1 MQKKN
6 KFEIISFYKFIKL
19 INLENLR
26 PRVKKYLIDNFLKGT
41 IILSPEGINGTIS
54 GPSGFVRDFNNFISK
69 NFSFESYDVINISG
83 SVSIPFK
90 ISKVKIK
97 KEVVPIDKTIIN
109 REGNHIEPKKWNNFM
124 QREDVIVI
132 DIRKPFENKIGTF
145 KSAINPNVNSFRQ
158 FQNYFDNLIKKNKK
172 KIAIFCTGGVRCEKA
187 SAYLKDKGVDDVY
200 QLQGGILNYINT
212 IPEKKSFWN
221 GECFVFDRRISIKH
235 NSLPGSYS
243 MCYAC
248 RMPVNKKE
256 MSFKEYNEGI
266 SCHYC
271 YNKLSVIQ
279 KKKFAMRQKNK
290 KNRVKKR

>member
-1 MQKKN
+1 MFKV
-6 KFEIISFYKFIKL
+6 FGFYKFIK
-19 INLENLR
+19 I
-26 PRVKKYLIDNFLKGT
+26 KFLKKNKDFLQKFLTSNNIRGT
-41 IILSPEGINGTIS
+41 IIVAKEGLNGTIS
-54 GPSGFVRDFNNFISK
+54 GRTKDIDKTTKKLKSL
-69 NFSFESYDVINISG
+69 FSFKQFDNNNESKSKFQ
-83 SVSIPFK
+83 PFHK
-90 ISKVKIK
+90 PKVKIK

-212 IPEKKSFWN
+212 IPEKKSSWN
-221 GECFVFDRRISIKH
+221 GECFVFDRRISIRH

-290 KNRVKKR
+290 KK